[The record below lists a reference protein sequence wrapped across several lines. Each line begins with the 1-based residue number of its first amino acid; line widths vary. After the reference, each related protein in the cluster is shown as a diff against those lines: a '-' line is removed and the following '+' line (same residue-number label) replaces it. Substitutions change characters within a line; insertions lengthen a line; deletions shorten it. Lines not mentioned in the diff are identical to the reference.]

1 MTGGTRSAGGVG
13 AVTPGQVAEAR
24 KALGRQLRACREAA
38 GLTQVELARRISYS
52 RSSVACAE
60 ASRQV
65 LARVFWERADR
76 AAGAG
81 RALLAAFD
89 DVDRLVQVHREQA
102 ARALDEQRE
111 QRAGCAPGGCGCG
124 VAVGRW
130 TGRESLA
137 LREALRMSL
146 RAFAEY
152 LGVTASTVS
161 AWESRAALARLS
173 LATQAVLDLA
183 LTLAD
188 ADSRTRFA
196 LLLHSAPHS
205 SSVGAVDGA
214 GSVAGR
220 SVVMPLHRPDR
231 ERVAS

>member
-1 MTGGTRSAGGVG
+1 M
-13 AVTPGQVAEAR
+13 EAR
-24 KALGRQLRACREAA
+24 KALGRQLLACRTAA
-38 GLTQVELARRISYS
+38 GLTQVQLARCISYS
-52 RSSVACAE
+52 RSSVACGE
-60 ASRQV
+60 AGRQV

-89 DVDRLVQVHREQA
+89 DLERLVRVHREQA

-111 QRAGCAPGGCGCG
+111 QRAGCASGGCGCG

-130 TGRESLA
+130 TGRESRA
-137 LREALRMSL
+137 LREALRMSI

-161 AWESRAALARLS
+161 AWESKAGAARLA
-173 LATQAVLDLA
+173 LATQAALDRA
-183 LTLAD
+183 LSLAD

-196 LLLHSAPHS
+196 LLLHSAPHGS
-205 SSVGAVDGA
+205 SGGPVDGA
-214 GSVAGR
+214 PSVAGG
-220 SVVMPLHRPDR
+220 SVVTPLHRP
-231 ERVAS
+231 ELARVAS